1 MNHVAVLYLAA
12 LQAFLASVAG
22 TDMRAAHDLGTEA
35 VACGLDTLDLAK
47 IHDQA
52 LLTIL
57 ANRPVSAPAEDLTRR
72 SELFFTET
80 IIPVERTHRLALEA
94 AADLRQA
101 SSTLER
107 RILDLADSKEVLQQA
122 IAGRQETEDALR
134 MSEDSTSRLLKDSL
148 LLEEHIKDMTRKVL
162 SANEAERKKM
172 SLQLNDEIAQNLLGI
187 NLRML
192 ALKTEISANQTN
204 HDLKIA
210 TTQRLVD
217 DSSTMIRRL
226 AHEFSTRYER

>member
-1 MNHVAVLYLAA
+1 MKHVADLYLAA
-12 LQAFLASVAG
+12 LQAYLAADAG

-35 VACGLDTLDLAK
+35 IACGLDTLELAK

-52 LLTIL
+52 LLNIL
-57 ANRPVSAPAEDLTRR
+57 ANRPLSAPAEDLTRR
-72 SELFFTET
+72 AELFFTET
-80 IIPVERTHRLALEA
+80 IIPVEGTHRLALEA

-101 SSTLER
+101 ASNLER
-107 RILDLADSKEVLQQA
+107 RILDLADSKEVLQQE
-122 IAGRQETEDALR
+122 IAGRQEAEDSLI
-134 MSEDSTSRLLKDSL
+134 MSEDSSSRLLKDSL
-148 LLEEHIKDMTRKVL
+148 LLEAHLKETAHKVL

-172 SLQLNDEIAQNLLGI
+172 SLLLNDEIVQTLLGI

-204 HDLKIA
+204 HDLEIA

-226 AHEFSTRYER
+226 AHEFSTPLAR